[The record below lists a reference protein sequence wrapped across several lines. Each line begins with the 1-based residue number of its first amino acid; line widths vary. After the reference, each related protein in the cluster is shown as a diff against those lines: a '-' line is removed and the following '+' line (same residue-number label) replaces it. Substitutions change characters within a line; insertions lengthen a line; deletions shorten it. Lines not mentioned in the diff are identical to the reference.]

1 MMDRTLVSWSS
12 SVSEYLDLV
21 QREMDEHTMPA
32 VDSGT
37 CNAQGVILFSR
48 SECKSH
54 GNCGWS

>member
-1 MMDRTLVSWSS
+1 MIDRTLVSWSS

-37 CNAQGVILFSR
+37 CTRTGSNTIFTER
-48 SECKSH
+48 M
-54 GNCGWS
+54 